1 MKVLHPLA
9 FALLAASAAV
19 ALAQPQAQAQMSK
32 DDMSSMKMPAAGQQA
47 GAMMTDA
54 VVQKID
60 AAKGLIVLKHGDI
73 PNLAMP
79 AMTMGFDVADR
90 KMLDPFK
97 SGDRVRFH
105 VEVVKGKPTV
115 TQLEAAR

>member
-9 FALLAASAAV
+9 FALLVTSAA
-19 ALAQPQAQAQMSK
+19 AHAQMSK
-32 DDMSSMKMPAAGQQA
+32 DDMSSMKPPAASQQA
-47 GAMMTDA
+47 SGMLTDA

-79 AMTMGFDVADR
+79 AMTMGFDVADKR
-90 KMLDPFK
+90 MLDTAKP
-97 SGDRVRFH
+97 GDKVRFH

-115 TQLEAAR
+115 THLEAAR

>member
-1 MKVLHPLA
+1 MKALYPLA
-9 FALLAASAAV
+9 FALLAASAV
-19 ALAQPQAQAQMSK
+19 AQAQMPK
-32 DDMSSMKMPAAGQQA
+32 EDMSSMKMPAAGQQA

-60 AAKGLIVLKHGDI
+60 PVGGVIVLKHGDI

-79 AMTMGFDVADR
+79 AMTMGFDVADK
-90 KMLDPFK
+90 KMLTQVK
-97 SGDRVRFH
+97 AGDKVRFH

-115 TQLEAAR
+115 THIEAAR

>member
-1 MKVLHPLA
+1 MKVSYPLA
-9 FALLAASAAV
+9 LALFAGLAGA
-19 ALAQPQAQAQMSK
+19 AQAQMPK
-32 DDMSSMKMPAAGQQA
+32 DDMSSMKMPAPSQQSAG
-47 GAMMTDA
+47 MLTDA

-60 AAKGLIVLKHGDI
+60 QAGGVIVLKHGDI

-90 KMLDPFK
+90 KMLTQVK
-97 SGDRVRFH
+97 AGDKVRFH

-115 TQLEAAR
+115 THIEAVR

>member
-1 MKVLHPLA
+1 MKVSHSLA
-9 FALLAASAAV
+9 FALFAASAAV
-19 ALAQPQAQAQMSK
+19 AHAQMSK
-32 DDMSSMKMPAAGQQA
+32 DEMSSMKMPAQGQPAQQA

-60 AAKGLIVLKHGDI
+60 TTKGLVVLKHGDI

-90 KMLDPFK
+90 KMLDALKP
-97 SGDRVRFH
+97 GDKVRFH
-105 VEVVKGKPTV
+105 VEIVKGKPTV
-115 TQLEAAR
+115 TQLETAR

>member
-1 MKVLHPLA
+1 MKTVHSLA

-19 ALAQPQAQAQMSK
+19 AHAQMSK
-32 DDMSSMKMPAAGQQA
+32 DDMSSMKMPAPSQQA
-47 GAMMTDA
+47 GVMMTDA

-60 AAKGLIVLKHGDI
+60 PAKGLVVLKHGDI

-90 KMLDPFK
+90 KMLDALKP
-97 SGDRVRFH
+97 GDKVRFH

-115 TQLEAAR
+115 TQMETAR